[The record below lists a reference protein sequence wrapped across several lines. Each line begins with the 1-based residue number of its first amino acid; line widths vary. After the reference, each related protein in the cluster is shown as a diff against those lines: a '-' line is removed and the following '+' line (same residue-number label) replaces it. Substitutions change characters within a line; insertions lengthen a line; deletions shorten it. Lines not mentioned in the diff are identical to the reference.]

1 VARCRTLRSH
11 RTTGAPPHMARRAL
25 LALAGAAQ
33 RPRNAMTHAAKAP

>member
-1 VARCRTLRSH
+1 
-11 RTTGAPPHMARRAL
+11 MARRAL